1 MKSIT
6 ILLLLLLLFPFV
18 TPIPS
23 PATFHDVKKR
33 FKLKQIKLRKKKQFT
48 NQPTIQQPNNF
59 QQIQTTIKYVGHDRT
74 PVIILDDLLP
84 HNHYLALR
92 NSLRKRTDFYEGHGN
107 KVNFPGKIASLDRL
121 TVDPLIDALL
131 SSKLLAEHFP
141 PAMFDKQHI
150 GAFASILCN
159 PWGITTGVH
168 HDFAN
173 SQHENIKAPAAVF
186 YFGFDGATSN
196 AGIQTGTAFFREKI
210 SGLER
215 ATSIAGNQ
223 TKFCNKYPLSIVC
236 PKTRA
241 LKQKKDIELYDETDR
256 VVSQPNRLVL
266 YPQDLLHKAWVETK
280 NANNDNDSILPCSP
294 NEGRLAISLFFLMP
308 KSEQLIDD
316 LRNKWKNTA
325 TKTLS
330 GEVEDSIIQNQ
341 KQHQRRQQHKHN
353 SLPNGGFNLPLHTH
367 KNECEIDAI
376 DFNQLTVESFMNNY
390 FGIKPVLIRNGVA
403 DWIAQTKWTKP
414 FIKKAGLDTAT
425 PTLETFLNRLSDNFE
440 AHVVPRHYLEP
451 DVKKRKQDERNVI
464 ERLLNERAHTLA
476 GVNTNHTNY
485 LFRRLH
491 HGQLSYN
498 AKSMDEDIIH
508 AAQSKNIDN
517 GAADTNFATFNVMQD
532 INIPKY
538 FYRAFNS
545 RLNLLVF
552 PNTIAIEHVH

>member
-1 MKSIT
+1 MEKRNDYKKKYSNSKIINYYFLSNKFPYELAVSHFDHIWQISQAINTNFDHIFASSYNLSYDLISHRPQYQYKIHTYTSPPLPHMKSIT
-6 ILLLLLLLFPFV
+6 IRLLLLLLFPFV

-33 FKLKQIKLRKKKQFT
+33 FKLKQTKLRKKKQFT

-84 HNHYLALR
+84 HNHYLSLR

-121 TVDPLIDALL
+121 TVDPIIDALL

-223 TKFCNKYPLSIVC
+223 TNFCNKYPLSIVC

-241 LKQKKDIELYDETDR
+241 SKQKKDIELYDETDR

-280 NANNDNDSILPCSP
+280 NENNNNEKNDDETE
-294 NEGRLAISLFFLMP
+294 N
-308 KSEQLIDD
+308 
-316 LRNKWKNTA
+316 
-325 TKTLS
+325 
-330 GEVEDSIIQNQ
+330 
-341 KQHQRRQQHKHN
+341 N
-353 SLPNGGFNLPLHTH
+353 S
-367 KNECEIDAI
+367 C
-376 DFNQLTVESFMNNY
+376 
-390 FGIKPVLIRNGVA
+390 
-403 DWIAQTKWTKP
+403 
-414 FIKKAGLDTAT
+414 
-425 PTLETFLNRLSDNFE
+425 
-440 AHVVPRHYLEP
+440 
-451 DVKKRKQDERNVI
+451 
-464 ERLLNERAHTLA
+464 
-476 GVNTNHTNY
+476 
-485 LFRRLH
+485 
-491 HGQLSYN
+491 
-498 AKSMDEDIIH
+498 
-508 AAQSKNIDN
+508 
-517 GAADTNFATFNVMQD
+517 
-532 INIPKY
+532 
-538 FYRAFNS
+538 
-545 RLNLLVF
+545 
-552 PNTIAIEHVH
+552 